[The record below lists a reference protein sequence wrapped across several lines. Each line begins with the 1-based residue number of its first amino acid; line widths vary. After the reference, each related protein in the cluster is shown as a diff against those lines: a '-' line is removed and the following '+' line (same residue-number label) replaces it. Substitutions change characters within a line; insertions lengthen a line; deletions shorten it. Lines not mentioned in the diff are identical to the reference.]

1 MCFGDDARPPAPP
14 VLGPVAERGALV
26 LESADGTRFDAY
38 RAHPVSPSNRAIV
51 ILPDARGLHD
61 FYRELAVRWAEAGL
75 HAVAIDYFGRT
86 AGLGPRDADFPFRE
100 YAAKVDYGE
109 AAQDVSAAV
118 AWLRAE
124 TEVTAVF
131 TVGFCFGGAISWR
144 QAATGD
150 DLAGAI
156 GFYGGPSRA
165 VDVLD
170 RISAPLLMLAAGQDH
185 TPVSEVEGFAD
196 QARRRGVE
204 ATVQVYPDAP
214 HSFFD
219 RSFAGHREDCADAWH
234 RMLSFVDR
242 YAV

>member
-26 LESADGTRFDAY
+26 LESADGTRSDAS

-51 ILPDARGLHD
+51 ILPDVRGLHD

-170 RISAPLLMLAAGQDH
+170 RISAPLLMLAAGPDP
-185 TPVSEVEGFAD
+185 TPGSEGGGVADPAPRGGGGGARPGGPGAPARLLHPPLPPRPEGRA
-196 QARRRGVE
+196 
-204 ATVQVYPDAP
+204 
-214 HSFFD
+214 
-219 RSFAGHREDCADAWH
+219 
-234 RMLSFVDR
+234 
-242 YAV
+242 

>member
-118 AWLRAE
+118 AWLRAG
-124 TEVTAVF
+124 TEGTAGF
-131 TVGFCFGGAISWR
+131 PRGFCFGGAIPWRPAGTGGDPPGAVGLHRGPPPGRGIIDRVSW
-144 QAATGD
+144 
-150 DLAGAI
+150 
-156 GFYGGPSRA
+156 
-165 VDVLD
+165 
-170 RISAPLLMLAAGQDH
+170 
-185 TPVSEVEGFAD
+185 
-196 QARRRGVE
+196 
-204 ATVQVYPDAP
+204 
-214 HSFFD
+214 
-219 RSFAGHREDCADAWH
+219 
-234 RMLSFVDR
+234 
-242 YAV
+242 

>member
-51 ILPDARGLHD
+51 ILPDVRGLHD

-109 AAQDVSAAV
+109 AAQDVSAA
-118 AWLRAE
+118 AARLRAE
-124 TEVTAVF
+124 TEGTAGC
-131 TVGFCFGGAISWR
+131 TLGLCLGGARSLR
-144 QAATGD
+144 PAATGEG
-150 DLAGAI
+150 LAGASAV
-156 GFYGGPSRA
+156 YGG
-165 VDVLD
+165 
-170 RISAPLLMLAAGQDH
+170 APPG
-185 TPVSEVEGFAD
+185 
-196 QARRRGVE
+196 RGV
-204 ATVQVYPDAP
+204 
-214 HSFFD
+214 
-219 RSFAGHREDCADAWH
+219 
-234 RMLSFVDR
+234 
-242 YAV
+242 

>member
-170 RISAPLLMLAAGQDH
+170 RISAPLVILAAGQGP
-185 TPVSEVEGFAD
+185 TPVGGGEGVGVPARGRRVRAAVAAD
-196 QARRRGVE
+196 PP
-204 ATVQVYPDAP
+204 AT
-214 HSFFD
+214 
-219 RSFAGHREDCADAWH
+219 
-234 RMLSFVDR
+234 
-242 YAV
+242 